1 MPKDISHNLWVI
13 RFDEPHNCKQD
24 LGSRH
29 IHQGSYSRMD
39 NLNDFWIN
47 NLIIG
52 ASILIKTFKK
62 PSIQSVACRMQSLIQ
77 LTSLLQTKIHSNWA
91 ISHCSRHNSF
101 KSGTLKIQSHL
112 NFQNDLNEWN
122 LRAFGKNIKILVDC
136 VMPPIDYL
144 RNTHASQC
152 KYRY

>member
-1 MPKDISHNLWVI
+1 MSHTLWRTSQLQTGFGQSSHPSRQLLSQGQSK
-13 RFDEPHNCKQD
+13 RFLNKQPNYLGVNPHQK
-24 LGSRH
+24 L
-29 IHQGSYSRMD
+29 
-39 NLNDFWIN
+39 
-47 NLIIG
+47 
-52 ASILIKTFKK
+52 KK

-136 VMPPIDYL
+136 VLPPIDYL
-144 RNTHASQC
+144 RNTHAGPC
-152 KYRY
+152 KYGY